1 MPAASAKRI
10 PTMGYVI
17 VSFMRIRHP
26 TLPTEGRSSTMG
38 VVVFDMGV
46 TGFDGAV
53 KRRLQA
59 EHRNLLKLAKQ
70 TITANTTT
78 ATYAFAAPSYN

>member
-1 MPAASAKRI
+1 MA
-10 PTMGYVI
+10 
-17 VSFMRIRHP
+17 
-26 TLPTEGRSSTMG
+26 

-59 EHRNLLKLAKQ
+59 EHRYLLNPAKQ